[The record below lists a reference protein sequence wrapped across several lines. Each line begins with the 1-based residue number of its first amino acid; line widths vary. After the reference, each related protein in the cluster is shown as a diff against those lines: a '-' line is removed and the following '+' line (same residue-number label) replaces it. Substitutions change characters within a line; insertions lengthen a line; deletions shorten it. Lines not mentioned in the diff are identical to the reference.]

1 MDNSKQNLNI
11 VFIASAASIHSIRWI
26 KFFANKKNKITLISL
41 VKPSHVTVNELKKFE
56 KKIEIYYL
64 NNLINFFR
72 VFTFLKSRKYS
83 LVHIHYLGWH
93 SLLSLFITSNSRL
106 ILTPWGSDLSQE
118 KNHLKKIW
126 LKTLFRKSNF
136 LICDSKRLVKKSIE
150 FGMKNEN
157 FMISMFGV
165 DTDLYQKSRNIF
177 AKEGTYVVGSNRNLE
192 KIYDVKTLL
201 KAAEL
206 ICKTRNDV
214 NFYIAGNGLLKE
226 SYEKFVKQK
235 NLTSNIKFLGQLNK
249 KEMLEFYNKIDIYVS
264 TSLSDGGL
272 ASSIA
277 EAMSFERLI
286 IISNNSDNKIWIKNN
301 INGFLFN
308 SGDYR
313 SLSELIINSV
323 KFKEKSIEISKLSR
337 DLIINKNSYQKE
349 MKKVEKKYFDL
360 IRK

>member
-11 VFIASAASIHSIRWI
+11 VFIASAASIHSIRWV

-41 VKPSHVTVNELKKFE
+41 VKPSHVTINELKIFE
-56 KKIEIYYL
+56 KTIKIYYL
-64 NNLINFFR
+64 NNLVNFFK
-72 VFTFLKSRKYS
+72 VFTFLKSGKYS

-93 SLLSLFITSNSRL
+93 SLLSLFINSNSRL

-118 KNHLKKIW
+118 KNYFRKIW
-126 LKTLFRKSNF
+126 LKILFRRSNF
-136 LICDSKRLVKKSIE
+136 LICDSRRLVKKSIE
-150 FGMKNEN
+150 FGMRNEN

-165 DTDLYQKSRNIF
+165 DTDLYKKSRNIF
-177 AKEGTYVVGSNRNLE
+177 SKKGIEFVGSNRNLE

-206 ICKTRNDV
+206 ICKTRNDI

-226 SYEKFVKQK
+226 TLEKFVKQK

-249 KEMLEFYNKIDIYVS
+249 REMLNFYNKIDIYIS

-301 INGFLFN
+301 INGFLFD

-313 SLSELIINSV
+313 SLSKLILNSI
-323 KFKEKSIEISKLSR
+323 KFKESSIKISKLSR
-337 DLIINKNSYQKE
+337 DLIIKKNSYKKE
-349 MKKVEKKYFDL
+349 MQKVEKKYFDL
-360 IRK
+360 IRN

>member
-1 MDNSKQNLNI
+1 MSSSKKYLNI
-11 VFIASAASIHSIRWI
+11 VFIASAASIHSIRWVNY
-26 KFFANKKNKITLISL
+26 FVNKKNKITLISL
-41 VKPSHVTVNELKKFE
+41 VKPSHVTQNELNKLE
-56 KKIEIYYL
+56 KNIQIYYL
-64 NNLINFFR
+64 NNLINLLKIFI
-72 VFTFLKSRKYS
+72 FLKSGKYS

-93 SLLSLFITSNSRL
+93 SLLSLFINSKSKL
-106 ILTPWGSDLSQE
+106 IITPWGSDLSQE
-118 KNHLKKIW
+118 INFFKKIW
-126 LKTLFRKSNF
+126 LKILFRKSNF

-150 FGMKNEN
+150 FGFNNKN

-165 DTDLYQKSRNIF
+165 DTDLYKKSRDIF
-177 AKEGTYVVGSNRNLE
+177 SLKGNYAVGSNRNLE

-206 ICKTRNDV
+206 ICRIRNDIS
-214 NFYIAGNGLLKE
+214 FYIAGNGLLKE
-226 SYEKFVKQK
+226 NYTKFVKQK
-235 NLTSNIKFLGQLNK
+235 NLTANIKFLGQLNK
-249 KEMLEFYNKIDIYVS
+249 KEMLDFYNKIDIYIS

-308 SGDYR
+308 SGDYK
-313 SLSELIINSV
+313 SLSKLIIDSV
-323 KFKEKSIEISKLSR
+323 KFKEKSIQISKLSR

-349 MKKVEKKYFDL
+349 MKKVENKYFDL
-360 IRK
+360 IRN

>member
-1 MDNSKQNLNI
+1 MDSSRQNLNI
-11 VFIASAASIHSIRWI
+11 VFIASAASIHSIRWV

-41 VKPSHVTVNELKKFE
+41 VKPSHVTINELKNFE

-64 NNLINFFR
+64 NNLANFFK
-72 VFTFLKSRKYS
+72 VFTFLKSGKYS

-93 SLLSLFITSNSRL
+93 SLLSLFISSRSKL
-106 ILTPWGSDLSQE
+106 ILTPWGSDLSNE
-118 KNHLKKIW
+118 KKLFKKIW
-126 LKTLFRKSNF
+126 LRILFRRSNF
-136 LICDSKRLVKKSIE
+136 LICDSRRLVKKSIE
-150 FGMKNEN
+150 FGMNNEN

-165 DTDLYQKSRNIF
+165 DTNLYLKSRDIF
-177 AKEGTYVVGSNRNLE
+177 SKEGTFIVGSNRNLE

-206 ICKTRNDV
+206 ICKIRNDI

-226 SYEKFVKQK
+226 SYEKYVKKK

-249 KEMLEFYNKIDIYVS
+249 KEMLEFYNKIDIYIS

-313 SLSELIINSV
+313 SLSKLIINSV
-323 KFKEKSIEISKLSR
+323 KYKERSIKISKLSR

-360 IRK
+360 ITN